1 MNDVKGDSGSSKSGS
16 GLSTLAL
23 PPPKQCEDERV
34 NDEVVNDEVV
44 NDEADDAAFD
54 VTWPFSSA
62 RDAAEWWYRPVVDAR
77 SWVALGY
84 LLVGA
89 LWAPVLFSIVLAVL
103 AVTLSLMVVGVGLL
117 LVVPAFALVN
127 VLVDV
132 ERHRVNWIGRSI
144 APRSLRTT
152 SAGSSW
158 LRPIAARLT
167 DPERW
172 RQVAFS
178 AAFLLVG
185 PLLLALGLL
194 PWAFLVQLTFGGG
207 PISFWGALL
216 AVALAGVAPR
226 ITVAVAD
233 VAGSF
238 TAWFLGPDE
247 TAELQ
252 ERVEELSTQREQILE
267 AVAGERRRI
276 ERNLH
281 DGVQQQLV
289 ALGIDIGRATARLD
303 DDPDGAR
310 ELLNDAREKV
320 RSSIGELRL
329 IGRGL
334 HPAIL
339 EDRGLDAA
347 LSSVVAN
354 ASIPIS
360 IDMNVERALPEDVS
374 ATAYYVVNEAVANI
388 FKHAKARVGSIRLD
402 EISNES
408 DAIRITVHD
417 DGLGGAD
424 SRKGSGLAGMRAR
437 VEGVDGHLT
446 IDSPRGG
453 PTTLVAVIP
462 IRPSRAL

>member
-1 MNDVKGDSGSSKSGS
+1 MNDLEVETSSGESVPGS
-16 GLSTLAL
+16 PPLAL
-23 PPPKQCEDERV
+23 PLSKRCDNEV
-34 NDEVVNDEVV
+34 MNGDEVDKR
-44 NDEADDAAFD
+44 AKDAG
-54 VTWPFSSA
+54 WPFSSV
-62 RDAAEWWYRPVVDAR
+62 REAAEWWFRPVVAAR

-84 LLVGA
+84 LAVGA
-89 LWAPVLFSIVLAVL
+89 LWAPVLFATVLAVL
-103 AVTLSLMVVGVGLL
+103 AVTLPLIVVGVGLL

-127 VLVDV
+127 TLVSV
-132 ERHRVNWIGRSI
+132 ERYRVSWIRGSIPSRTFRS
-144 APRSLRTT
+144 APP
-152 SAGSSW
+152 GGFW
-158 LRPIAARLT
+158 LRPITARMT

-178 AAFLLVG
+178 AAFLIAG
-185 PLLLALGLL
+185 PLFFALGLL
-194 PWAFLVQLTFGGG
+194 PWMFLIQITLSGGL
-207 PISFWGALL
+207 ISFWGALL
-216 AVALAGVAPR
+216 AVALAGGASR
-226 ITVAVAD
+226 ITFAVAG

-247 TAELQ
+247 TAVLQ

-320 RSSIGELRL
+320 RSSIGELRV

-354 ASIPIS
+354 SSIPIS
-360 IDMNVERALPEDVS
+360 VDMTVDHALSEDAS

-388 FKHAKARVGSIRLD
+388 FKHAKARVGSIHLGD
-402 EISNES
+402 DPDDT

-417 DGLGGAD
+417 DGHGGAD
-424 SRKGSGLAGMRAR
+424 SRMGSGLAGIRAR
-437 VEGVDGHLT
+437 VEGVDGHFT
-446 IDSPRGG
+446 IDSPKGG

-462 IRPSRAL
+462 VGLPKVT